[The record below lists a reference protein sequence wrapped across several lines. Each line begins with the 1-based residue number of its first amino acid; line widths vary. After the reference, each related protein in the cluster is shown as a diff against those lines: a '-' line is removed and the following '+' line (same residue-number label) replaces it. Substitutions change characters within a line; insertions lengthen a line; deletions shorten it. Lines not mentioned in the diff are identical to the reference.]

1 MDFFREDCQP
11 GLHFPDRHPGL
22 PDHFRGRVFL
32 ALVPT
37 QSDWRPGHIVRIAY
51 TEKQLEES
59 MYSQFEKIFRNN
71 GFSCSVPGADLLR
84 TILLGGNLSL
94 KGPKFINRQTYTM
107 EAMKSQFMRCERN
120 LVNDLMAT
128 VFNTEENLPYSEELL
143 TPLIVVSSHFEFD
156 ASVAL
161 RKSTVLF
168 HASPAA
174 DEHRDALYRV
184 IVEGKGKG
192 SDQYTHMFQFQP
204 STCWLTTRYPEEVD

>member
-1 MDFFREDCQP
+1 
-11 GLHFPDRHPGL
+11 
-22 PDHFRGRVFL
+22 
-32 ALVPT
+32 
-37 QSDWRPGHIVRIAY
+37 
-51 TEKQLEES
+51 

-120 LVNDLMAT
+120 LVNDLLAT